1 MKMQKLESLNTA
13 SSSSFELTHLYGEN
27 FHIVNDAYS
36 RSRLAWLSQTACKQP
51 EFNQIVSELYYQL
64 VRYVIAKEFPTIES
78 RVETRMSSLS
88 PFGIWEGEVIDPNTR
103 VVSVN
108 IARAG
113 SLPSQICFDACN
125 FILNPDLVRQDH
137 MYMAR
142 KTDTDGKVVG
152 VDFSGNKVGGS
163 IEDSIVLFPDPMG
176 ATGSSLVE
184 AINFYKREAVR
195 PLKLISLHLVIS
207 PEFIRKIKAEQPD
220 LLVYAFRIDR
230 GASSI
235 RAKSATPGE
244 FLDEESGL
252 TDIQYIVPGLGGLGE
267 LINNS
272 YC

>member
-1 MKMQKLESLNTA
+1 MQKLELANTI
-13 SSSSFELTHLYGEN
+13 STSSSFELNHLYGDN
-27 FHIVNDAYS
+27 FHIVDDVYS
-36 RSRLAWLSQTACKQP
+36 RSRLAWLSQSACRQP

-64 VRYVIAKEFPTIES
+64 VRYVIGKEFPTMKTQI
-78 RVETRMSSLS
+78 ETRMSSLS
-88 PFGIWEGEVIDPNTR
+88 PFGVWEGEVIDPNTR

-142 KTDTDGKVVG
+142 KTDAEGKVVG

-163 IEDSIVLFPDPMG
+163 IENSIVLFPDPMG

-184 AINFYKREAVR
+184 GINFYKRQGAKA
-195 PLKLISLHLVIS
+195 LKLISLHLVIS

-220 LLVYAFRIDR
+220 LLVYAFRVDR
-230 GASSI
+230 GASS
-235 RAKSATPGE
+235 AKAKNAIPGE